1 MSCENAKIA
10 LLLGK
15 FADDLFLGSTEI
27 YLGQCFCEPHIDKA
41 LTCGDLE
48 FFFWTYKCR
57 YSTFDLLGDVQIII
71 SEC

>member
-27 YLGQCFCEPHIDKA
+27 YLGQYLCEPHIDKA

-48 FFFWTYKCR
+48 FF
-57 YSTFDLLGDVQIII
+57 
-71 SEC
+71 SEHTSVDIQLSIY